1 MIWFLV
7 VKKGIRISLCGQRH
21 GGRELEGQENSGYS
35 INAGSYYD
43 YQRSSNECGSNV
55 YSLSLSSKGNQPYDT
70 HKSKNDTDIE
80 LHQGLSGS
88 INKEA
93 C

>member
-1 MIWFLV
+1 MLAVIMITRDSV
-7 VKKGIRISLCGQRH
+7 MGCGP
-21 GGRELEGQENSGYS
+21 
-35 INAGSYYD
+35 
-43 YQRSSNECGSNV
+43 NV

-80 LHQGLSGS
+80 LHRGLNGS
-88 INKEA
+88 ISKND